1 MLEVLVGEE
10 EETMPPEQTSDNFS
24 AIVRKRTNGRPYIFV
39 ITGFAESRRR
49 VCELMSEV
57 AKKID
62 MACLLTNNVRPRG
75 TTCSRRFTSSSNMPT
90 SLSPR

>member
-1 MLEVLVGEE
+1 
-10 EETMPPEQTSDNFS
+10 MPPEQTSDNFS

-62 MACLLTNNVRPRG
+62 MACL
-75 TTCSRRFTSSSNMPT
+75 
-90 SLSPR
+90 